1 MREPIADAHTNPDA
15 YNYPDTY
22 GDTDMDRIA
31 ITKPHDIALDTVA
44 IHISDLRGLADDVRH
59 TYGEPDEAD
68 RIDAIADDVWAV
80 LNRHRKPRRRGL
92 VRRILD
98 R

>member
-22 GDTDMDRIA
+22 GDTDMDRITHPYA
-31 ITKPHDIALDTVA
+31 DALD
-44 IHISDLRGLADDVRH
+44 DLALRIGCLGSLADDLRH
-59 TYGEPDEAD
+59 TYDEPDEAD
-68 RIDAIADDVWAV
+68 RIDAIADDLQKV

>member
-1 MREPIADAHTNPDA
+1 MRHPDA

-22 GDTDMDRIA
+22 GDTDMDRITHPYA
-31 ITKPHDIALDTVA
+31 DALDLIAQAV
-44 IHISDLRGLADDVRH
+44 DNLRGLADDVRH
-59 TYGEPDEAD
+59 TYDEPDEAD
-68 RIDAIADDVWAV
+68 RIDAIADDLQKV

>member
-1 MREPIADAHTNPDA
+1 MREPEPDAHPDA
-15 YNYPDTY
+15 YTHTYPDTY
-22 GDTDMDRIA
+22 GDTDMARIA

-68 RIDAIADDVWAV
+68 RIYALASDLAAV
-80 LNRHRKPRRRGL
+80 LNKHRKPRRRGL

>member
-1 MREPIADAHTNPDA
+1 MREPEPDAHPDA
-15 YNYPDTY
+15 YTHTYPDTY
-22 GDTDMDRIA
+22 GDTDMDRITHPYA
-31 ITKPHDIALDTVA
+31 DALD
-44 IHISDLRGLADDVRH
+44 DLALRIGCLGSLADDLRH
-59 TYGEPDEAD
+59 TYDEPDEAD
-68 RIDAIADDVWAV
+68 RIDAIADDLQKV

>member
-1 MREPIADAHTNPDA
+1 MREPEPDAHPDA
-15 YNYPDTY
+15 YTHTYPDTY
-22 GDTDMDRIA
+22 GDTDMDRITHPYA
-31 ITKPHDIALDTVA
+31 DALD
-44 IHISDLRGLADDVRH
+44 DLALRIGCLGSLADDLRH
-59 TYGEPDEAD
+59 TYDEPDEAD
-68 RIDAIADDVWAV
+68 RIDAIAADLQKV